1 MTSIK
6 LWKIGFLKI
15 TYNLLI
21 MKIIKSVFEKSS
33 SKISE
38 CPKGNLPEFA
48 LVGRSNVGKSSLINT
63 LLNKKSIAKTSSKPG
78 KTILINHFKINDK
91 FYLVDLPG
99 YGYARTSKQIIKEIK
114 LIHKSYFKTRKQL
127 LFTLLLIDS
136 RHKLQNIDLEF
147 MKYLN
152 SMMCP
157 FVIIFT
163 KSDKIKSEIL
173 NEKIKLY
180 KDSLVSHWEVLP
192 ETFVTSAIDNK
203 GVDEILEFVNQSIKK
218 YTI

>member
-1 MTSIK
+1 
-6 LWKIGFLKI
+6 
-15 TYNLLI
+15 

-127 LFTLLLIDS
+127 LFTFLLIDS
-136 RHKLQNIDLEF
+136 RHKLQKIDLEF

-163 KSDKIKSEIL
+163 KSDKIKSDIL
-173 NEKIKLY
+173 HEKIKLY

-203 GVDEILEFVNQSIKK
+203 GVDEILEFLNQSIKK

>member
-1 MTSIK
+1 
-6 LWKIGFLKI
+6 
-15 TYNLLI
+15 
-21 MKIIKSVFEKSS
+21 MKIIKSEFEKSS

-78 KTILINHFKINDK
+78 KTLLINHFLINDK
-91 FYLVDLPG
+91 FYFVDLPG
-99 YGYARTSKQIIKEIK
+99 YGYANTSKQIIKEIN
-114 LIHKSYFKTRKQL
+114 LIHESYFKTRKQL
-127 LFTLLLIDS
+127 LFTFLLIDI
-136 RHKLQNIDLEF
+136 RHNLQNIDHDF

-157 FVIIFT
+157 FVIVFT
-163 KSDKIKSEIL
+163 KSDKIKSDFV

-180 KDSLVSHWEVLP
+180 RDTLLSYWEDLP
-192 ETFVTSAIDNK
+192 DIFVTSAWKSK

-218 YTI
+218 YPIN

>member
-1 MTSIK
+1 M
-6 LWKIGFLKI
+6 KI
-15 TYNLLI
+15 T
-21 MKIIKSVFEKSS
+21 KSVFEKSS

-136 RHKLQNIDLEF
+136 RHKLQKIDLEF

-163 KSDKIKSEIL
+163 KSDKIKSDIL
-173 NEKIKLY
+173 HEKIKLY

>member
-114 LIHKSYFKTRKQL
+114 LIHKSYFRTRKQL

-136 RHKLQNIDLEF
+136 RHKLQKIDLEF

-157 FVIIFT
+157 FVIVFT
-163 KSDKIKSEIL
+163 KSDKIKSDIL
-173 NEKIKLY
+173 NDKIKLY
-180 KDSLVSHWEVLP
+180 KDSLISYWEVLP
-192 ETFVTSAIDNK
+192 EIFVTSASDNK
-203 GVDEILEFVNQSIKK
+203 GVDEILEFINQSIKK

>member
-1 MTSIK
+1 
-6 LWKIGFLKI
+6 
-15 TYNLLI
+15 
-21 MKIIKSVFEKSS
+21 
-33 SKISE
+33 
-38 CPKGNLPEFA
+38 
-48 LVGRSNVGKSSLINT
+48 LINT

-127 LFTLLLIDS
+127 LFTFLLIDS
-136 RHKLQNIDLEF
+136 RHKLQKIDLEF

-163 KSDKIKSEIL
+163 KSDKIKSDML
-173 NEKIKLY
+173 HEKIKLY

-192 ETFVTSAIDNK
+192 ETFVTSAMDNK
-203 GVDEILEFVNQSIKK
+203 GVDEILEFINQSVKK

>member
-1 MTSIK
+1 
-6 LWKIGFLKI
+6 
-15 TYNLLI
+15 

-127 LFTLLLIDS
+127 LFTFLLIDS
-136 RHKLQNIDLEF
+136 RHKLQKIDLEF

-163 KSDKIKSEIL
+163 KSDKIKSDIL
-173 NEKIKLY
+173 HEKIKLY

-192 ETFVTSAIDNK
+192 ETFVTSAMDNK
-203 GVDEILEFVNQSIKK
+203 GVDEILEFINQSVKK

>member
-1 MTSIK
+1 
-6 LWKIGFLKI
+6 
-15 TYNLLI
+15 

-78 KTILINHFKINDK
+78 KTLLINHFKINDK

-99 YGYARTSKQIIKEIK
+99 YGYANTSKQIIKEIK
-114 LIHKSYFKTRKQL
+114 VIHESYFKTRKQL
-127 LFTLLLIDS
+127 LFTFLLVDI
-136 RHKLQNIDLEF
+136 RHDLQKIDLEF

-157 FVIIFT
+157 FVIVFT
-163 KSDKIKSEIL
+163 KSDKIKSDL
-173 NEKIKLY
+173 VSEKIKLY
-180 KDSLVSHWEVLP
+180 RDSLLSYWEDLP
-192 ETFVTSAIDNK
+192 ETFVTSAWNNK
-203 GVDEILEFVNQSIKK
+203 GVDEILDFVNQSITK

>member
-1 MTSIK
+1 MISIK

-78 KTILINHFKINDK
+78 KTILINNFKINDK

-136 RHKLQNIDLEF
+136 RHKLQKIDLEF

-157 FVIIFT
+157 FVIVFT

-192 ETFVTSAIDNK
+192 ETFVTSAINNK

>member
-1 MTSIK
+1 
-6 LWKIGFLKI
+6 
-15 TYNLLI
+15 

-163 KSDKIKSEIL
+163 KSDKIKSDIL
-173 NEKIKLY
+173 HEKIKLY

-203 GVDEILEFVNQSIKK
+203 GVDEILEFINQSVKK

>member
-1 MTSIK
+1 
-6 LWKIGFLKI
+6 
-15 TYNLLI
+15 

-136 RHKLQNIDLEF
+136 RHKLQKIDLEF

-152 SMMCP
+152 SVMCP
-157 FVIIFT
+157 FVIVFT
-163 KSDKIKSEIL
+163 KSDKIKSDIL
-173 NEKIKLY
+173 HEKIKLY
-180 KDSLVSHWEVLP
+180 KDSLVSYWEVLP
-192 ETFVTSAIDNK
+192 EIFVTSALDNK

>member
-1 MTSIK
+1 M
-6 LWKIGFLKI
+6 KI
-15 TYNLLI
+15 T
-21 MKIIKSVFEKSS
+21 KSVFEKSS

-163 KSDKIKSEIL
+163 KSDKIKSDIL
-173 NEKIKLY
+173 HEKIKLY

-203 GVDEILEFVNQSIKK
+203 GVDEILEFLNQSIKK
-218 YTI
+218 YTIQYPR